1 MLGGQDQK
9 RSYSQRS
16 IVKTLNMQSKERT
29 LKASRVK
36 SQVSSKG
43 EPITITADFSDKLRT
58 TYFKF

>member
-9 RSYSQRS
+9 RSYSRRS
-16 IVKTLNMQSKERT
+16 IVKTLNMQSKGRA

-36 SQVSSKG
+36 PQVTSKG
-43 EPITITADFSDKLRT
+43 EPVTITAGFSDKPRT